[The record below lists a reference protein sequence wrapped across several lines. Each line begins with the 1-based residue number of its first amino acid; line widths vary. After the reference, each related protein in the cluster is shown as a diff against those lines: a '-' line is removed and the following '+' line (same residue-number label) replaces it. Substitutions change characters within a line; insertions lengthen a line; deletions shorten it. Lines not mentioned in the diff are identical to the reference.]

1 MTNEKQRCKM
11 IALSK
16 LVKKY
21 LCTNISDSHS
31 RIHLQE

>member
-11 IALSK
+11 ITLLK
-16 LVKKY
+16 LLKKY

-31 RIHLQE
+31 KINLQE